1 MKRGEY
7 TVQNRIKA
15 LRKALGLT
23 QQEFAEKLGSVQNTI
38 TGYETGRR
46 VPSNQVLALMS
57 RAFNVNEVWLRTGA
71 GEMFTPVTRDEEIAQ
86 FAAQV
91 IGEDGSFRRRLV
103 SVLAR
108 LDENDWAVLEK
119 IASAMAE
126 KK

>member
-1 MKRGEY
+1 MQ
-7 TVQNRIKA
+7 TRIKS

-46 VPSNQVLALMS
+46 VPSNQVIALIV
-57 RAFNVNEVWLRTGA
+57 REFNVSEVWLRTGA

-91 IGEDGSFRRRLV
+91 IGEDGSFRNRFV
-103 SVLAR
+103 SMLAR
-108 LDENDWAVLEK
+108 LDESDWAVLEK
-119 IASAMAE
+119 LAVALADKKE
-126 KK
+126 KD